1 VAQKFFKVSSMEPVQ
16 FNCMIQLYR
25 NIHVFWF
32 LQNHLAILASQM
44 LMQINSECGQYI
56 KLVEKEESM

>member
-25 NIHVFWF
+25 SIHVFLVF
-32 LQNHLAILASQM
+32 TEPLGNFSITNAHA
-44 LMQINSECGQYI
+44 N
-56 KLVEKEESM
+56 KLWMWTIY